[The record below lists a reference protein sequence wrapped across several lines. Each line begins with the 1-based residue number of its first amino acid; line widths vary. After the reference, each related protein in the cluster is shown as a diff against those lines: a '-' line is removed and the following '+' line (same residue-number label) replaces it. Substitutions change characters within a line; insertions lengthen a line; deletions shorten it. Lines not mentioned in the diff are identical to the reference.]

1 MDWYNE
7 VELTEEISKHFNI
20 SHQAASYIYRW
31 YDDNLMFELFDSA
44 EKFLLFVDIDYRH
57 MLCAMILDK
66 SYSNEVARLLC
77 ELFHISTKDLYLKD
91 DII

>member
-1 MDWYNE
+1 M
-7 VELTEEISKHFNI
+7 
-20 SHQAASYIYRW
+20 
-31 YDDNLMFELFDSA
+31 YDDNLVFDLFDSA

-66 SYSNEVARLLC
+66 SDPKEVACVLC
-77 ELFHISTKDLYLKD
+77 EIFHISAKDLYLQD